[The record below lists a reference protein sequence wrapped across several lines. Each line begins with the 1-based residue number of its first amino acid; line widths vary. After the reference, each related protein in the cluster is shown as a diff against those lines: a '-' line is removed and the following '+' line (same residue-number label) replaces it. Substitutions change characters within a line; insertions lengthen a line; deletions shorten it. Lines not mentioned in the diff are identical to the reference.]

1 MKNIKTQDIFLL
13 ASLCILLFL
22 GSAATVFFPAPQFS
36 PRENRYLSN
45 MPSLTKNTLFTGDYT
60 KGIDLYLAEHI
71 PTREL
76 MREVRAATELS
87 LGKCAVNGVL
97 VCPDGRLIQLPT
109 ANERIRQQN
118 LRQLSALQSRAEA
131 LQTPCTVAV
140 LPEQASLTEL
150 LPMGYPVTPG
160 GSDKAL
166 CSLLNNPDYWY
177 RTDHHMTTD
186 GAFALYTHLGKKLD
200 YTPYGIDKFTRVA
213 VGGRFLGTSDAKA
226 GIPFTKPDVIT
237 LYRYEDDRNYTIS
250 KDGKLFPLTGLY
262 DMEKLSTRDGYG
274 VFLGGNHALLEIT
287 RGVDDTRPVLLVIKD
302 SYANTLLPFLA
313 MHYRLLVVDPRYG
326 SPDITTLLTR
336 ADRMLVLCGEGT
348 LSVNFLSGIRL

>member
-1 MKNIKTQDIFLL
+1 MKNIKAQNILLL
-13 ASLCILLFL
+13 ASLCTLLFL
-22 GSAATVFFPAPQFS
+22 GGTATVFFPAPQFS
-36 PRENRYLSN
+36 PQENRYLST
-45 MPSLTKNTLFTGDYT
+45 MPALTRNTLLTGEYT
-60 KGIDLYLAEHI
+60 RSVDLYLAEHI
-71 PTREL
+71 PTRQF

-118 LRQLSALQSRAEA
+118 LRLLATLQARAEEA
-131 LQTPCTVAV
+131 QIPCTVSV
-140 LPEQASLTEL
+140 LPEQASLTAL
-150 LPMGYPVTPG
+150 LPNGYPVTPS

-186 GAFALYTHLGKKLD
+186 GAFVLYTHLGKSLD
-200 YTPYGIDKFTRVA
+200 YKPYDMHQFSRTTVSDS
-213 VGGRFLGTSDAKA
+213 FLGTGDAKA
-226 GIPFTKPDVIT
+226 GVPWIRPDSIT
-237 LYRYEDDRNYTIS
+237 LYRYENDLNYTVS
-250 KDGKLFPLTGLY
+250 KNGLPFPLTGLY
-262 DMEKLSTRDGYG
+262 DMEKLRTRDGYG
-274 VFLGGNHALLEIT
+274 VFLSGNHALLEIT